1 MKDRKTNNQILVP
14 TDFSDVA
21 RCAVTHAARVA
32 KAYGNEITLVYVIE
46 EGFLGGIFA
55 KSQAAIM
62 KDAIETKLDVRAKE
76 VAAEF
81 GVKVST
87 RVETGKVYKTIAEI
101 ANNESFDSIIMG
113 SHGASGLEQIVGSNA
128 SRTIQY
134 AEVPVVVV
142 KSSDIGKKGYQKIVM
157 PFDLSMETRQKLDWG
172 INIAKKFN
180 SEIHIVYSDSS
191 DEYLDRKMKNNI
203 AFIKGALEKH
213 QVKYTLF
220 EFKDGIFDN
229 FANETH
235 SYAKIINADLIV
247 AMTHTEKGIG
257 EMVIGTLTQ
266 QLVNKA
272 ENIAV
277 MCIYPAETGFNYD
290 Y

>member
-1 MKDRKTNNQILVP
+1 MKERKTNNQILVP

-21 RCAVTHAARVA
+21 RCAVNHAGKVA
-32 KAYGNEITLVYVIE
+32 KAYGNEITLVYVFE
-46 EGFLGGIFA
+46 EGFLGGIF
-55 KSQAAIM
+55 SQSQSAIM
-62 KDAIETKLDVRAKE
+62 KDAIATKLDVRAKE
-76 VAAEF
+76 VSEQF

-87 RVETGKVYKTIAEI
+87 RVESGKVYKTIAEI
-101 ANNESFDSIIMG
+101 ANTEGFDSIIMG

-142 KSSDIGKKGYQKIVM
+142 KNSDIGKNGYQKIVM
-157 PFDLSMETRQKLDWG
+157 PFDITIETRQKLDWG
-172 INIAKKFN
+172 MNVAKKFD
-180 SEIHIVYSDSS
+180 SEIHIVYSISD

-203 AFIKGALEKH
+203 AHIKNTLDKN
-213 QVKYTLF
+213 QVKYTLY
-220 EFKDGIFDN
+220 EFKDSVFDN
-229 FANETH
+229 FANEIH
-235 SYAKIINADLIV
+235 NYAKIIEADLIV

-272 ENIAV
+272 EKIAI
-277 MCIYPAETGFNYD
+277 MCIYPSEIGFKYD

>member
-14 TDFSDVA
+14 TDFSDDA

-62 KDAIETKLDVRAKE
+62 KDAIAMKLDVRAKE

-101 ANNESFDSIIMG
+101 ANNEFFDSIIMG

-142 KSSDIGKKGYQKIVM
+142 KSSDIGPKGYKKIVM

-172 INIAKKFN
+172 INIAKKFD

-203 AFIKGALEKH
+203 AFIKGALEKNN
-213 QVKYTLF
+213 VKYTLF

-229 FANETH
+229 FANEVH
-235 SYAKIINADLIV
+235 GYAKIINADLIV

-277 MCIYPAETGFNYD
+277 MCIYPADTGFNYD

>member
-1 MKDRKTNNQILVP
+1 MKERKTNNQILVP

-21 RCAVTHAARVA
+21 RCAVNHAGRVA

-46 EGFLGGIFA
+46 ESFLGGIFS
-55 KSQAAIM
+55 KGQSAIM
-62 KDAIETKLDVRAKE
+62 KDAIATKLEVRAKE
-76 VAAEF
+76 VSEEF

-87 RVETGKVYKTIAEI
+87 IVETGKVYKTIAEI
-101 ANNESFDSIIMG
+101 ANNGGYDSIIMG

-142 KSSDIGKKGYQKIVM
+142 KSSDIGKNGYKKIVM
-157 PFDLSMETRQKLDWG
+157 PFDLTIESRQKLDWG
-172 INIAKKFN
+172 INIAKKFD
-180 SEIHIVYSDSS
+180 SEIHIVYSDSD

-203 AFIKGALEKH
+203 AVIKSALEKNK
-213 QVKYTLF
+213 VNYTLY
-220 EFKDGIFDN
+220 EFKDSVFDN
-229 FANETH
+229 FANEIH
-235 SYAKIINADLIV
+235 NYAKIIEADLIV

-257 EMVIGTLTQ
+257 ELVIGTLTQ

-272 ENIAV
+272 ENIAI

>member
-1 MKDRKTNNQILVP
+1 MKERKTNNQILVP

-21 RCAVTHAARVA
+21 RCAVNHAGRVA

-46 EGFLGGIFA
+46 ESFLGGIFS
-55 KSQAAIM
+55 KGQSAIM
-62 KDAIETKLDVRAKE
+62 NDAIATKLDVRAKE
-76 VAAEF
+76 VSDEF

-87 RVETGKVYKTIAEI
+87 RVETGKVYKAIAEI
-101 ANNESFDSIIMG
+101 ANNEGYDSIIMG

-142 KSSDIGKKGYQKIVM
+142 KSSDIGRHGYQKIVM
-157 PFDLSMETRQKLDWG
+157 PFDLTMESRQKLTWG
-172 INIAKKFN
+172 INIAKKFD
-180 SEIHIVYSDSS
+180 SEIHIVYSDSD

-203 AFIKGALEKH
+203 AVIKSALDKNK
-213 QVKYTLF
+213 VKYTLY
-220 EFKDGIFDN
+220 EFKDSVFDN
-229 FANETH
+229 FANEIH
-235 SYAKIINADLIV
+235 NYAKIIEADLIV

-272 ENIAV
+272 ENIAI
-277 MCIYPAETGFNYD
+277 MCIYPTETGFNYD